1 MSMPSFYNTEECGE
15 LFAEKIPT
23 KLFIPTF
30 YAVIFIIVAALL
42 GKYVVRS
49 L

>member
-23 KLFIPTF
+23 KLLQKKE
-30 YAVIFIIVAALL
+30 IVTQLL
-42 GKYVVRS
+42 AF
-49 L
+49 